1 MRHSTGYTFLFAG
14 VVCVVCAIF
23 VSSSAVSLA
32 TLQQTNVKLDKQKNV
47 LYAAGL
53 ADPSETLSADEVD
66 QRFQKVRAVA
76 IRLED
81 GAGAPEIDPESFDA
95 RKAAIDP
102 DGGRAAPPN
111 ASAIKRMAR
120 HQVIYHVVEED
131 EAVSMIV
138 LPIEG
143 YGLWGTLYGFLALD
157 ADTKTV
163 RGITYYDHK
172 ETPGLGGEVDNP
184 NWKALW
190 PGRVLYDAN
199 GELALTVIKGR
210 AGSPADD
217 PHRVDGLSGATITS
231 RGVTNMLRFWLGEN
245 GFGPYL
251 EKFRANLG
259 PATQRSEDK

>member
-14 VVCVVCAIF
+14 VVCVVCAVL
-23 VSSSAVSLA
+23 VSSSAVSLS
-32 TLQQTNVKLDKQKNV
+32 TLQQTNAKLDKQKNV

-53 ADPSETLSADEVD
+53 ADPSEALSADEVGR
-66 QRFQKVRAVA
+66 RFENVRAMA
-76 IRLED
+76 IRVED
-81 GAGAPEIDPESFDA
+81 GEAATQIDPETFDA

-102 DGGRAAPPN
+102 DTGRVAPPN

-120 HQVIYHVVEED
+120 HQVIYHVVD
-131 EAVSMIV
+131 EADEVGMIV

-157 ADTKTV
+157 ADTRTV
-163 RGITYYDHK
+163 RGITYYEHK

-190 PGRVLYDAN
+190 PGRTAFDDN
-199 GELALTVIKGR
+199 GEWALTVIKGQ
-210 AGSPADD
+210 AGSPGDD
-217 PHRVDGLSGATITS
+217 PYRVDGLSGATITS
-231 RGVTNMLRFWLGEN
+231 RSITNMLRFWLGDN

-251 EKFRANLG
+251 EKFRAS
-259 PATQRSEDK
+259 RS